1 MFFSWQHCQ
10 LPAIT
15 CPGFLFHVF
24 FMFFRGEI
32 CVVKPTHPL
41 NLHSGFVM
49 GVFPLKHHQQRNVKK
64 TCMHF
69 SAYNIHLKNMHS
81 TLQKNSVPFGSQL
94 HKDSTWILSI
104 DVEDPIPWA
113 LGMVEG
119 HKDGWSTVPWRIHG
133 TAVDLRIHA
142 WFIFMVGN
150 FTRPMDPMGV
160 VFSAFV
166 VVLLWSQKSKV

>member
-24 FMFFRGEI
+24 FIFFRGEI
-32 CVVKPTHPL
+32 GVVKPTHPL
-41 NLHSGFVM
+41 NLHSG
-49 GVFPLKHHQQRNVKK
+49 
-64 TCMHF
+64 CMHF

-81 TLQKNSVPFGSQL
+81 TLQKKSVPFGSQL

-133 TAVDLRIHA
+133 TAVDLQIHA

-166 VVLLWSQKSKV
+166 VVLLWSRKSKV